1 LHTKERSTENCA
13 LDSGN
18 PKAKAGAMKAMKVRF
33 WIEILATVS
42 VIACALALLIA
53 SLGAVGAAAS
63 DGAGS
68 SKSEQ
73 SPVLR
78 QQAYEGVVTDT
89 QCGAKHSADMAKT
102 AGDCTLACVRGG
114 EHFSLVD
121 GDKMYVLEG
130 EPASLKRVAGQ
141 RVRITGTLN
150 GKTIL
155 VTLVAS
161 AL

>member
-1 LHTKERSTENCA
+1 
-13 LDSGN
+13 
-18 PKAKAGAMKAMKVRF
+18 MKAVKMRF
-33 WIEILATVS
+33 WIGILATAS
-42 VIACALALLIA
+42 AIACALALLIA
-53 SLGAVGAAAS
+53 SLGAVGAAAAE
-63 DGAGS
+63 GTGS
-68 SKSEQ
+68 YKSEQ
-73 SPVLR
+73 SPALH

-89 QCGAKHSADMAKT
+89 QCGAKHSPDLGRA

-141 RVRITGTLN
+141 RVRIIGTLN

-155 VTLVAS
+155 VALVAS
-161 AL
+161 AV

>member
-1 LHTKERSTENCA
+1 
-13 LDSGN
+13 
-18 PKAKAGAMKAMKVRF
+18 MKAINVRF

-53 SLGAVGAAAS
+53 SLGAVGAAAAAGT
-63 DGAGS
+63 GAH
-68 SKSEQ
+68 KSEQ
-73 SPVLR
+73 SPALR

-89 QCGAKHSADMAKT
+89 QCGAKHSPDLGRT
-102 AGDCTLACVRGG
+102 AGDCTLACVHGG

-141 RVRITGTLN
+141 RVRIIGTLN
-150 GKTIL
+150 GKTIS
-155 VTLVAS
+155 VALVAS
-161 AL
+161 AV